1 MLDLRAKLQKKQE
14 KSDKVLF
21 FYSFLG
27 YPIDLCNRLF
37 NTIPSPWAPVVPML
51 LSFLSFFS
59 QILYF
64 FIFCLLGMIE
74 SLIFVGRIDTLRNF
88 FAIQG

>member
-37 NTIPSPWAPVVPML
+37 NRLFDTFSVGTGCANAIVILVIL
-51 LSFLSFFS
+51 LSNPLFL
-59 QILYF
+59 Y
-64 FIFCLLGMIE
+64 LLLAWDDRKSYICRQNRH
-74 SLIFVGRIDTLRNF
+74 SS
-88 FAIQG
+88 